1 MTVNNI
7 PTFFLL
13 SLFCLLNVN
22 SQAQDDEL
30 NNGTPD
36 TSITEPAKAPAPV
49 NDPIRVFDM
58 GVYSTQK
65 AFKSRKVKRHSMWER
80 IEHDCGLD
88 LEEIPI
94 ELTNAFQ
101 GITRYNQSSIYD
113 LVRGNVKIS
122 NQVISPT
129 ERQFMHSPF
138 LTPGSSSKIFGCLSG
153 MSYREENFILN
164 NVDYFDLVLTN
175 LDYLQEELQYSY
187 HKNGRT
193 YDAMLI
199 RNRDNLST
207 VLNDPTKVGFVISI
221 GGGHSLGNYLYIE
234 QNQVDTDEYQNIVLK
249 NVNRLKGAT
258 PLDED
263 DKRYL
268 DIPIFSINF
277 GNYFADGLSG
287 KTARFSLNEE
297 EAFKRPTTIDDDIT
311 ELGQK
316 VVLTMLDQKQ
326 GRRILVDIGGM
337 SLRGREWYYKH
348 VKTQRYRKDSIPII
362 ATGVGISGLSIKD
375 NAYGRAEKR
384 EVLNH
389 EATNLS
395 RQDLMA
401 IVQSR
406 GLVGLS
412 LERDRLMGKE
422 LQRRYDESIPNSADR
437 RRIAVEAL
445 AGNICKAIHMSNSIE
460 AWDMLCIS
468 SQFDT
473 HARHIDVFNSSDDMV
488 VLYRDLLEFF
498 ENPRDIQG
506 LYSIKEIK
514 NFMYNYSAKEV
525 VDKIMY
531 QNAMRFLYKHL
542 PQTKLQTP

>member
-1 MTVNNI
+1 MTVNI
-7 PTFFLL
+7 IQSFFLFN
-13 SLFCLLNVN
+13 LFCLFSLCV
-22 SQAQDDEL
+22 QAQNDESG
-30 NNGTPD
+30 NIGAD
-36 TSITEPAKAPAPV
+36 TSITEAAQTTLAV
-49 NDPIRVFDM
+49 VEDPIQVFDM

-65 AFKSRKVKRHSMWER
+65 AFKSRKVKRHNMWER

-101 GITRYNQSSIYD
+101 GIKRHNQSSIYD
-113 LVRGNVKIS
+113 LVRGNVRIS
-122 NQVISPT
+122 NQIISPT

-164 NVDYFDLVLTN
+164 NVDYFDLVITHLE
-175 LDYLQEELQYSY
+175 YLQDELQYSY
-187 HKNGRT
+187 HKGGRT
-193 YDAMLI
+193 YDGIII
-199 RNRDNLST
+199 RNRNNLRT

-249 NVNRLKGAT
+249 NVNRLKGTA
-258 PLDED
+258 PLDD
-263 DKRYL
+263 DESQFL

-277 GNYFADGLSG
+277 GNFFEDGVTG
-287 KTARFSLNEE
+287 KTGRFSIDEE

-316 VVLTMLDQKQ
+316 VIFTMLDKKK
-326 GRRILVDIGGM
+326 GRRILVDVGGM
-337 SLRGREWYYKH
+337 SLWYYKH

-362 ATGVGISGLSIKD
+362 ASGVGISGLSSRD
-375 NAYGRAEKR
+375 NAYGRADKKEL
-384 EVLNH
+384 LNH
-389 EATNLS
+389 ETMNLS
-395 RQDLMA
+395 RQDLVA

-422 LQRRYDESIPNSADR
+422 FQRRYDESIPNSADR

-445 AGNICKAIHMSNSIE
+445 AGNICKAIHMSNSID
-460 AWDMLCIS
+460 AWDMVCIS
-468 SQFDT
+468 SQFDA

-488 VLYRDLLEFF
+488 TLYRDLLAFF
-498 ENPRDIQG
+498 ENPRDIKG
-506 LYSIKEIK
+506 LYSVKEIK

-531 QNAMRFLYKHL
+531 KNAMRFLSKHL
-542 PQTKLQTP
+542 PQVEPQTP